1 MDWLNKKVRKYLQ
14 NSEESRTFAADFVI
28 LEQKLVQKM

>member
-14 NSEESRTFAADFVI
+14 NSEESHTFAANFVI
-28 LEQKLVQKM
+28 LG

>member
-28 LEQKLVQKM
+28 LG

>member
-14 NSEESRTFAADFVI
+14 NSEESRIFAADFVI
-28 LEQKLVQKM
+28 LG